1 MVKLLN
7 VIIVDYGFISNAIKL
22 TLKLTYTSRKK
33 VVPGIV
39 FLAEA
44 KIFPFSNL
52 NEDDFHKTIHG
63 KKVKFLT
70 IAKKKRNQN
79 EQILIEK
86 VNNAIDREDLRNSS
100 SWFHVNKLNN
110 NFYENE
116 FNGTNFLHINIS
128 SICRNFDELQTL
140 LAKINVKFNV
150 IGITGTRLNKTSI
163 RNINIDLNGYSFE
176 HIPTEA
182 N

>member
-22 TLKLTYTSRKK
+22 TLKRTYTSKKK

-52 NEDDFHKTIHG
+52 NEDDFHKTIHS

-70 IAKKKRNQN
+70 IAKKK
-79 EQILIEK
+79 K
-86 VNNAIDREDLRNSS
+86 P
-100 SWFHVNKLNN
+100 K
-110 NFYENE
+110 
-116 FNGTNFLHINIS
+116 
-128 SICRNFDELQTL
+128 
-140 LAKINVKFNV
+140 
-150 IGITGTRLNKTSI
+150 
-163 RNINIDLNGYSFE
+163 
-176 HIPTEA
+176 
-182 N
+182 